1 MTLNI
6 VLLEPQIPQNVGNI
20 ARTCA
25 VTGVRLHLVE
35 PMGFTI
41 DDKKLKR
48 AGLDYWHLLD
58 ITHYNDVSE
67 FFRAVT
73 DGVLT
78 SDGGVADTSPDTSA
92 FNFYFFETRLGRVYT
107 EPKYED
113 NVYLF
118 FGSETVGIDKNLLEK
133 NPDQCV
139 HIPMIENSRSMN
151 LSSTVAIGVFEVL
164 RQWNFPD
171 LLSQHQNSQLV

>member
-1 MTLNI
+1 
-6 VLLEPQIPQNVGNI
+6 
-20 ARTCA
+20 
-25 VTGVRLHLVE
+25 
-35 PMGFTI
+35 MGFTI

-67 FFRAVT
+67 FFCAAT
-73 DGVLT
+73 DGVLAGD
-78 SDGGVADTSPDTSA
+78 SGAPDKSA

-118 FGSETVGIDKNLLEK
+118 FGSETVGIDKNLLDK
-133 NPDQCV
+133 NPNQCV
-139 HIPMIENSRSMN
+139 HIPMLENSRSMN

-171 LLSQHQNSQLV
+171 LLSQHQNSQFV

>member
-73 DGVLT
+73 GGGLT
-78 SDGGVADTSPDTSA
+78 GDTGAPDTSA

-118 FGSETVGIDKNLLEK
+118 FGSETVGIDKNLLDK
-133 NPDQCV
+133 NPNQCV

-164 RQWNFPD
+164 RQWNFPT
-171 LLSQHQNSQLV
+171 LG